1 VALRSESEA
10 RVEEAAARIAADLA
24 GSLPEGAELLGPA
37 PMFRVR
43 NRHRR
48 RLLIKAEDREGMVEA
63 VRAVVERRAADRS
76 LRDVSI
82 GVDVDP
88 Q

>member
-1 VALRSESEA
+1 VNLASPDEGK
-10 RVEEAAARIAADLA
+10 VDAAAVAIANELRTR
-24 GSLPEGAELLGPA
+24 LPVESELLGPA

-43 NRHRR
+43 GRHRR
-48 RLLIKAEDREGMVEA
+48 RILVKAQDRAGTVA
-63 VRAVVERRAADRS
+63 AARATVERRAADRA
-76 LRDVSI
+76 LKDVSI